1 MGNYVALISVKDG
14 ELDEIMAELKEAQEK
29 IYKCYNRL
37 DELGVLRIEKETP
50 PDAAG
55 LLPKERTIEK
65 RDLLL

>member
-50 PDAAG
+50 PDAADG
-55 LLPKERTIEK
+55 E
-65 RDLLL
+65 